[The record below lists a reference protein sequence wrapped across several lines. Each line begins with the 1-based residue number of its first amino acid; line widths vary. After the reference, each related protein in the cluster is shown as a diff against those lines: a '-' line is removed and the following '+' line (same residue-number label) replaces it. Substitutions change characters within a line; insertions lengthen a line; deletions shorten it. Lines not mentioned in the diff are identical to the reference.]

1 MKKTLRF
8 CTILAAVLFLTGCGN
23 KFEPTEST
31 IYVTSKGEVQS
42 AIMESFD
49 KAYYDFEELSEDVQ
63 KEVKSYCLDV
73 NEEAV
78 TVESLTQ
85 GEDEVTLL
93 MNYQTAEDYA
103 AFNEVLLFTGTYA
116 EAVDAGY
123 IPSELH
129 DVEGEGIALDSEDLG
144 NLKVIV
150 TEESISI
157 QTSGKIRYV
166 SDNVSV
172 MDKKLAKALE
182 AGKTHP
188 AFVLYK

>member
-1 MKKTLRF
+1 MKKTMSF

-103 AFNEVLLFTGTYA
+103 AFNKVLLFTGTYA

>member
-1 MKKTLRF
+1 M
-8 CTILAAVLFLTGCGN
+8 
-23 KFEPTEST
+23 
-31 IYVTSKGEVQS
+31 
-42 AIMESFD
+42 
-49 KAYYDFEELSEDVQ
+49 
-63 KEVKSYCLDV
+63 